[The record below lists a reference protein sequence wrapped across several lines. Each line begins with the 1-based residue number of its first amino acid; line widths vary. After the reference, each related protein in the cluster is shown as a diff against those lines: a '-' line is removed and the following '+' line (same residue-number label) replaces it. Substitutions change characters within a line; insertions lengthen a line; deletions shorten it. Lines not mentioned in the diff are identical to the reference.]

1 MRHAEP
7 DIVIIGAPAEPQ
19 WHRDGL
25 VVAVL
30 RLARWKHDPDVALLH
45 SGTGGVI
52 LLVKGR
58 PARNDR

>member
-1 MRHAEP
+1 MQNRTSSS
-7 DIVIIGAPAEPQ
+7 
-19 WHRDGL
+19 L
-25 VVAVL
+25 VHQPNLSGIAMVWWWPVL